1 MTHSVPAM
9 GEGIDPDVEAAIE
22 AVPDWNGLPA
32 TITPI
37 TAGITNRNFRVD
49 VGDGSFVLRIAGRET
64 ELLGIDREAEFE
76 AGRTAASVGVGPEV
90 IAWLPEHSCLITRF
104 VDGANIPEED
114 LQREDVLS
122 SVVRSI
128 RAFHASP
135 PIRSR
140 FPVFRIVERYQEL
153 ASSRGVVVPPA
164 FAEAHAVA
172 ERIERAFE
180 RAPMPLTTCHNDLL
194 NANFLLEDDHTW
206 IVDYEYAGMGDP
218 FFDLGNLSINNGL
231 SAEAQESL
239 LRLYFLEVGDVHRAR
254 LALMRIMSDFREAMW
269 GVVQQALS
277 TLDFD
282 YVDYADRHFARCL
295 ASGSDTLVGAW
306 LEAGGAPV

>member
-1 MTHSVPAM
+1 MDGAL
-9 GEGIDPDVEAAIE
+9 DLDLAAAIA
-22 AVPDWNGLPA
+22 AVPEWTGTQP
-32 TITPI
+32 TVTPI

-49 VGDGSFVLRIAGRET
+49 VGDESFVVRIAGRDT

-76 AGRTAASVGVGPEV
+76 AGQAAAIAGVGPDV
-90 IAWLPEHSCLITRF
+90 YAWLPEHACLITRF
-104 VDGANIPEED
+104 VLGDSIPEED
-114 LQREDVLS
+114 LLREDVLA

-128 RAFHASP
+128 RAIHGCP

-140 FPVFRIVERYQEL
+140 FPVFRIVENYGGL
-153 ASSRGVVVPPA
+153 ASSRGVAIPSA
-164 FAEAHAVA
+164 FDEAHTLAG
-172 ERIERAFE
+172 RIEEAFDM
-180 RAPMPLTTCHNDLL
+180 APMPLTTCHNDLL
-194 NANFLLEDDHTW
+194 NANFLIHGEQTW

-231 SAEAQESL
+231 SPEAQETL
-239 LRLYFLEVGDVHRAR
+239 LRLYFTNVHHVHRAR

-282 YVDYADRHFARCL
+282 YVAYANRHFARCL
-295 ASGSDTLVGAW
+295 ASAADERFEEW
-306 LEAGGAPV
+306 LKAAGVPV